1 MAGVTE
7 KEHSE
12 ADEQLMDDA
21 SPRRTDELRD
31 YAMRGEGIERTRMGA
46 SHKSVMRLEGKDLLL
61 QGSSLMELV
70 IQWEKS
76 LSHAGRRALP

>member
-1 MAGVTE
+1 MAGVAE

-31 YAMRGEGIERTRMGA
+31 YAMRGEGIERT
-46 SHKSVMRLEGKDLLL
+46 
-61 QGSSLMELV
+61 
-70 IQWEKS
+70 
-76 LSHAGRRALP
+76 